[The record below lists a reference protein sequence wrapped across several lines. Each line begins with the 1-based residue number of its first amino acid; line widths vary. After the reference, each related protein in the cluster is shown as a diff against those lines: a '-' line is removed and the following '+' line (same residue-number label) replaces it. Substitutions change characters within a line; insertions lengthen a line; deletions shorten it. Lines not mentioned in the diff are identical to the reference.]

1 MANKYEEAYKKSFK
15 GIKAESQ
22 AVADRTSAY
31 GDFASNVSGLPTQ
44 LSEEFKK
51 RSDPT
56 FSAKIS
62 GAEQN
67 VLGGAIE
74 GLNKFQNVS
83 NPFERRALA
92 EKYQSGLSSTYNAL
106 TDEKTRRQNTLLEY
120 VDKWTGLFGAEAKK
134 EEIVL
139 NAMKENLAN
148 KMQMAQSGYQATAEG
163 ITQKEST
170 RQYNENKDF
179 EKKKFDETM
188 AFDREKFNYT
198 KSQTG
203 SAKTNSSFLQ
213 NAKKTLQESK
223 KFTKDD
229 KYHSDTFRDLI
240 NLAPNDNTREVF
252 IQNYGG
258 GLSEE
263 DKLSLGLVEA
273 KNEDKNDEGET
284 TTDYYDPKTG
294 TWLPSTR
301 TTKKK

>member
-1 MANKYEEAYKKSFK
+1 MAKNKYEEAYKKSFK
-15 GIKAESQ
+15 GLNSQ
-22 AVADRTSAY
+22 SEAITERSNAFADYTK
-31 GDFASNVSGLPTQ
+31 NVSGLPTQ
-44 LSEEFKK
+44 LTEEFKK

-56 FSAKIS
+56 FDAKIS

-74 GLNKFQNVS
+74 GLNKYQGVT

-92 EKYQSGLSSTYNAL
+92 EKYQSGLSSTYTAL

-139 NAMKENLAN
+139 NTMKEELAN
-148 KMQMAQSGYQATAEG
+148 KMQVAQSGYQATAQG

-170 RQYNENKDF
+170 RQYNETKEF
-179 EKKKFDETM
+179 EKKKFDDTM
-188 AFDREKFNYT
+188 AFDKEKFNYT

-203 SAKTNSSFLQ
+203 SNKTNNSFLQ

-223 KFTKDD
+223 KFTGNE

-240 NLAPNDNTREVF
+240 NEAPNEKTREVL
-252 IQNYGG
+252 IQTYGG

-273 KNEDKNDEGET
+273 KNKDEEYDTVATEEFINGKNVT
-284 TTDYYDPKTG
+284 
-294 TWLPSTR
+294 
-301 TTKKK
+301 TTKKVPSKK